1 VELSE
6 EELREYAEKIKTLV
20 EVDQKEM
27 AIDLVC
33 SLNAPKL
40 LTELLHGCSMSSAWI
55 CRINFMD
62 RGCHSMLHVFSANP
76 LHAWQQVLQW
86 LSKR

>member
-1 VELSE
+1 MELSE

-40 LTELLHGCSMSSAWI
+40 LTELLHG
-55 CRINFMD
+55 
-62 RGCHSMLHVFSANP
+62 
-76 LHAWQQVLQW
+76 
-86 LSKR
+86 